1 VPPTADATITA
12 EIVRNALVVAA
23 EEASIVVVRSSHS
36 TNIQEGADAAAALL
50 DATGRLVAQ
59 SAATSVMHSASLRC
73 GLQSLLEQ
81 VHVTAMRPGDVYA
94 LNDPYMGGIHANDIM
109 VLTPVFA
116 DGAVRWFGGTLIHVA
131 DMGGTTAGGLGA
143 LAADTF
149 AEGVLLPPVHLYRE
163 GERNADVFAIIER
176 NSRAPSKVIGDVQAL
191 VAGTH
196 VVRRRM
202 EELVER
208 YGADELARQ
217 VDAYIDY
224 AARRFHEELAHIPA
238 GTYRGSF
245 TIDSDG
251 VTPGRDLDV
260 AVSVTVAPEEVVI
273 DFTGTSPQSAG
284 PINASFSQTLSGVV
298 YAIRC
303 FIDPSIPM
311 NEGCFGSI
319 RAVLP
324 EGSLVNPRPPAA
336 CGGRVVTVAAAVEAI
351 LEALSHAMPDHAV
364 AASALIH
371 VYTMSGSRPGGAP
384 WLTLG
389 YEFGGIGA
397 RAGCDG
403 PDATGAYFLGGR
415 SVIPQLEPLEAQL
428 PFVAERCVLV
438 PDSGGPGTWRGG
450 LGVEVALRMTAPAEL
465 TVRGDRILLPP
476 PGVQGGE
483 PGRAGFFAVERADGH
498 REDLAA
504 RQQHVALAP
513 GDVFVL
519 RTSGGGGLGPPA
531 ARPADAVRDDI
542 AEGRVTPEGAE
553 RDYGLSARSGGDDRA
568 RAEEARRP

>member
-1 VPPTADATITA
+1 MVTTADATITA

-36 TNIQEGADAAAALL
+36 TNIQEGADAAAAVL
-50 DATGRLVAQ
+50 DARGRLVAQ
-59 SAATSVMHSASLRC
+59 SSATSVMHSASLRC
-73 GLQSLLEQ
+73 GLQCLLQQ
-81 VHVTAMRPGDVYA
+81 VPTADMHPGDIYA
-94 LNDPYMGGIHANDIM
+94 LNDPYLGGIHANDIM
-109 VLTPVFA
+109 VLNPVFA

-149 AEGVLLPPVHLYRE
+149 AEGVLLPPVRLYRE
-163 GERNADVFAIIER
+163 GERNADVFSIIER
-176 NSRAPSKVIGDVQAL
+176 NSRAPAKVVGDVQAL

-196 VVRRRM
+196 VVRRRV
-202 EELVER
+202 EELVQR
-208 YGADELARQ
+208 YGAEELERQ
-217 VDAYIDY
+217 VDAYIEY
-224 AARRFHEELAHIPA
+224 AARRFHEELRHIPP
-238 GTYRGSF
+238 GSYRGGF

-251 VTPGRDLDV
+251 VSPGRDLDV
-260 AVSVTVAPEEVVI
+260 AVTVTVGTDEVVI
-273 DFTGTSPQSAG
+273 DFTGTSAQSAG

-311 NEGCFGSI
+311 NEGCFASI

-351 LEALSHAMPDHAV
+351 LEALSQAVPDHAV

-371 VYTMSGSRPGGAP
+371 VYTLSGHRAGGP

-397 RAGCDG
+397 RAGSDG

-428 PFVAERCVLV
+428 PFVAERCGLV
-438 PDSGGPGTWRGG
+438 PDSGGPGRWRGG
-450 LGVEVALRMTAPAEL
+450 LGVEMAVRLTAPAEL

-476 PGVQGGE
+476 PGVQGGH
-483 PGRAGFFAVERADGH
+483 PGRPGFFAVERADGTW
-498 REDLAA
+498 EQLAA
-504 RQQHVALAP
+504 RQQHVALQP
-513 GDVFVL
+513 GDVFVI
-519 RTSGGGGLGPPA
+519 RTSGGGGLGPPED
-531 ARPADAVRDDI
+531 RPRDAVVDDI
-542 AEGRVTPEGAE
+542 REGRVSEEGAR
-553 RDYGLSARSGGDDRA
+553 RDYGVDA
-568 RAEEARRP
+568 

>member
-1 VPPTADATITA
+1 VVTTADATITA

-36 TNIQEGADAAAALL
+36 TNIQEGADAAAAVL
-50 DATGRLVAQ
+50 DARGRLVAQ
-59 SAATSVMHSASLRC
+59 SSATSVMHSASLRC
-73 GLQSLLEQ
+73 GLQCLLQQ
-81 VHVTAMRPGDVYA
+81 VPTADMRPGDIYA
-94 LNDPYMGGIHANDIM
+94 LNDPYLGGIHANDIM
-109 VLTPVFA
+109 VLNPVFA

-149 AEGVLLPPVHLYRE
+149 AEGVLLPPVRLYRE
-163 GERNADVFAIIER
+163 GERNADVFSIIER
-176 NSRAPSKVIGDVQAL
+176 NSRAPAKVVGDVQAL

-196 VVRRRM
+196 VVRRRV
-202 EELVER
+202 EELVQR
-208 YGADELARQ
+208 YGAEELERQ
-217 VDAYIDY
+217 VDAYIEY
-224 AARRFHEELAHIPA
+224 AARRFHEELRHIPA
-238 GTYRGSF
+238 GSYRGGF

-251 VTPGRDLDV
+251 VSPGRDLDV
-260 AVSVTVAPEEVVI
+260 AVTVTVGTDGVVI
-273 DFTGTSPQSAG
+273 DFTGTSAQSAG

-311 NEGCFGSI
+311 NEGCFASI

-351 LEALSHAMPDHAV
+351 LEALSQAVPDHAV

-371 VYTMSGSRPGGAP
+371 VYTLSGHRPGGP

-397 RAGCDG
+397 RAASDG

-428 PFVAERCVLV
+428 PFIAERCGLV
-438 PDSGGPGTWRGG
+438 PDSGGPGRWRGG
-450 LGVEVALRMTAPAEL
+450 LGVEMAVRLTAPAEL

-476 PGVQGGE
+476 PGVQGGQ
-483 PGRAGFFAVERADGH
+483 PGRPGFFAVERADGT
-498 REDLAA
+498 REQLAA
-504 RQQHVALAP
+504 RQQHVALQP
-513 GDVFVL
+513 DDVFVI
-519 RTSGGGGLGPPA
+519 RTSGGGGLGPPED
-531 ARPADAVRDDI
+531 RPRDAVLDDI
-542 AEGRVTPEGAE
+542 REGRVSEEGAR
-553 RDYGLSARSGGDDRA
+553 RDYGVDA
-568 RAEEARRP
+568 